1 MNRENKKG
9 FGLGISLIA
18 IMLIVCIV
26 LVIMMM
32 TGGYILWNYEDN
44 DN

>member
-1 MNRENKKG
+1 MKKKKG

-26 LVIMMM
+26 LSNHDDDWRKER
-32 TGGYILWNYEDN
+32 YILWNYER
-44 DN
+44 